1 MNQEFGRRGIMADI
15 VAKKK
20 RECTTEDLSMDH
32 EEENGFHHHNHRSHF
47 DERNRRGSR
56 GDGGQRNNNYEKVK
70 TSPQKGNESSSDIP
84 EERLFVYQYSVVKTL
99 FEKLP
104 IRDLLACAQVCK
116 MWSEVARVV
125 RKQRRN
131 HPSLMLYHPYLPY
144 TKPVVEWFNGQL
156 GHNLSETAKEFVETQ
171 ILAPIKDT
179 LDGHFTMYPEVSEQI
194 RPAVLEW
201 INRSYYEPQL
211 VIFFGSPT
219 LNSYMSK
226 RCKIQYLYQSFAG
239 PVDMATNV
247 SLILFSYSTATVY
260 SASAFIRR
268 HRTLRTK
275 YCSLRNWTDHDCD
288 GTQRSIHS

>member
-1 MNQEFGRRGIMADI
+1 MVNIMADI
-15 VAKKK
+15 VTKKK
-20 RECTTEDLSMDH
+20 RECSSEDLGMDH
-32 EEENGFHHHNHRSHF
+32 EEESGFHHQNHSTHF
-47 DERNRRGSR
+47 DERNRRGCR
-56 GDGGQRNNNYEKVK
+56 GDGGQKNNNYENVK
-70 TSPQKGNESSSDIP
+70 TSQQKGNESSSDIP

-156 GHNLSETAKEFVETQ
+156 GHNLSESAKDFVETQ

-201 INRSYYEPQL
+201 INRFYYEPQL

-226 RCKIQYLYQSFAG
+226 RCKIRFPCYSLVSPERIVATISFC
-239 PVDMATNV
+239 PVQ
-247 SLILFSYSTATVY
+247 ILRDDCILDISSYSKALNT
-260 SASAFIRR
+260 
-268 HRTLRTK
+268 
-275 YCSLRNWTDHDCD
+275 
-288 GTQRSIHS
+288 